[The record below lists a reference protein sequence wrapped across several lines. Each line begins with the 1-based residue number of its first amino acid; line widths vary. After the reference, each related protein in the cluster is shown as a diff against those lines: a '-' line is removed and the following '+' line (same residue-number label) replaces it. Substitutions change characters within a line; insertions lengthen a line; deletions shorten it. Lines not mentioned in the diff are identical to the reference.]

1 MEKKTFGKL
10 GQVSSLA
17 LGGGGLGQLWG
28 PTSREEAVATVR
40 QAVDSGITFLDSA
53 PRYGDGEAELVIGAA
68 FDGRLPAGVMV
79 STKCQLGNPE
89 PEQVFP
95 ILEQSLTESLARL
108 KLDRVDIF
116 FLHNMIIPD
125 DALGRYQGTT
135 QSLFEEWVRPAFQQ
149 LVSQGRVGAWGIT
162 GIGVPDS
169 VLEAVAGQPP
179 PDAIQVIANLLDSPG
194 GLKRY
199 GEPARPREIAVAA
212 HGRGIALMGIRA
224 VQAGALTDALD
235 RELPADHP
243 ETLDF
248 QRAAP
253 FRELAK
259 EAGESP
265 ASLAHRYAL
274 SMDGINTVVLG
285 VKNRSELQDCV
296 EAEAKGRLDPDLISR
311 IDRAAA
317 RSYTSS
323 G

>member
-1 MEKKTFGKL
+1 MENKPFGKL
-10 GQVSSLA
+10 GQVSALA

-28 PTSREEAVATVR
+28 PTSRDEAVATVR

-53 PRYGDGEAELVIGAA
+53 PRYGDGEAESVIGAA

-79 STKCQLGNPE
+79 STKCQLGDPG
-89 PEQVFP
+89 PDQVFP
-95 ILEQSLTESLARL
+95 LLEQSLTASLARM

-116 FLHNMIIPD
+116 FLHSMIIPD

-135 QSLFEEWVRPAFQQ
+135 QSLFDEWVRPAFQR

-162 GIGVPDS
+162 GIGVPDA
-169 VLEAVAGQPP
+169 VLKALTTQPP

-199 GEPARPREIAVAA
+199 QEPARPREIAGAA
-212 HGRGIALMGIRA
+212 QARGMALMGIRA

-243 ETLDF
+243 ETVDY

-274 SMDGINTVVLG
+274 SMDGIATLVLG
-285 VKNRSELQDCV
+285 VKNRDELQECLD
-296 EAEAKGRLDPDLISR
+296 AEAKGRLDPGLMAR
-311 IDRAAA
+311 IDQAVAG
-317 RSYTSS
+317 S
-323 G
+323 